1 MEEFLEHYNRDYVR
15 NTMMK
20 HQEIFRHQIN
30 ELHRL
35 YRVQKMIMAELGS
48 SKFELQS
55 HSNATSRKPNSDTS
69 TADWISLST
78 SETCHASCVSDA
90 HQFTDH
96 INSDCRYMLP
106 SGNWSGRSA
115 KELMTR
121 YEDPRRVSK
130 GLDLEQPAEE
140 FTFTEAWTIQDQAL
154 MFKKQLKDNSS
165 KLKCPHN
172 SWLDDESEIQLT
184 LGIACGTDKRPSDF
198 SASKF

>member
-1 MEEFLEHYNRDYVR
+1 MEGFLEHYKRGYVR
-15 NTMMK
+15 NTMIK
-20 HQEIFRHQIN
+20 HEEIFRHQVN

-35 YRVQKMIMAELGS
+35 YRVQKMLMAELGS

-55 HSNATSRKPNSDTS
+55 HSNATSRKLNSDTS
-69 TADWISLST
+69 TGDWISLST

-96 INSDCRYMLP
+96 INSDCRYMLR
-106 SGNWSGRSA
+106 SGNRSGRSA
-115 KELMTR
+115 KELMICS
-121 YEDPRRVSK
+121 EDPCRLSK

-154 MFKKQLKDNSS
+154 VFKKQLKDNSS

-184 LGIACGTDKRPSDF
+184 LGIACGTDERSSDF